1 MHRVDGVPGV
11 TVFVIEQVVDVLT
24 LFAFFQERCDQ
35 HVIVGLL
42 VDPGVGVGEVH
53 PELAKAA
60 LIVRV
65 NDLQMGNGMR
75 DVFVAITLT
84 SSFQGIERDT
94 RGAVANAVNVN
105 AEAIGIEGAGVVLEV
120 FRLVIDDAVFLR
132 VFAVLGNGDNPG
144 VGVVLEVG
152 GLIVVQHS
160 GIG

>member
-1 MHRVDGVPGV
+1 M
-11 TVFVIEQVVDVLT
+11 
-24 LFAFFQERCDQ
+24 
-35 HVIVGLL
+35 
-42 VDPGVGVGEVH
+42 
-53 PELAKAA
+53 K
-60 LIVRV
+60 
-65 NDLQMGNGMR
+65 
-75 DVFVAITLT
+75 
-84 SSFQGIERDT
+84 
-94 RGAVANAVNVN
+94 VN